1 MNAVSDLE
9 RQRAIAWIVR
19 QMTWER
25 TLDELRSG
33 ADGSDA
39 TERVAA

>member
-1 MNAVSDLE
+1 MNAVNDLE

-25 TLDELRSG
+25 TLDQLRSD
-33 ADGSDA
+33 ADPEI

>member
-1 MNAVSDLE
+1 MNAVTDLE

-33 ADGSDA
+33 ADAGT
-39 TERVAA
+39 TEERIAA

>member
-1 MNAVSDLE
+1 MNAVNDLE

-33 ADGSDA
+33 AEGDEA
-39 TERVAA
+39 AEAVAA

>member
-1 MNAVSDLE
+1 MNAVTDIE

-33 ADGSDA
+33 VDTDMNE
-39 TERVAA
+39 ERVAA